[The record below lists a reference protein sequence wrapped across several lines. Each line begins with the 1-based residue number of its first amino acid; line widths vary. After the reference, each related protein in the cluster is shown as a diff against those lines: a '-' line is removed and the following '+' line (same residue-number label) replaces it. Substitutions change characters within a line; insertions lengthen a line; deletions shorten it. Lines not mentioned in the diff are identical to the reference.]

1 MNTIFDETLETVGE
15 SLHSVDAKAF
25 GSLLEDCEKALRNGG
40 SVIVSGLGKNVPVCE
55 KFVGCMISLGLR
67 AQFLHTNTA
76 VHGDLGMVHDGDVV
90 IVLSKS
96 GETPESI
103 NLAEHLAR
111 RNVTLWLLSFSAE
124 NTLAKMIPNR
134 LIARLAHE
142 GDMWNLVPHNSTTVT
157 LMILQEL
164 AISLG
169 KKFDIRLSDF
179 KKNHPGGGIGNI
191 LKDAK

>member
-1 MNTIFDETLETVGE
+1 MNTLFDETLERIGE
-15 SLHSVDAKAF
+15 SLHSVDAETFNA
-25 GSLLEDCEKALRNGG
+25 LLRDCETVLKNGEN
-40 SVIVSGLGKNVPVCE
+40 VIVSGLGKNVPVCE
-55 KFVGCMISLGLR
+55 KFVGCMVSLGLR

-76 VHGDLGMVHDGDVV
+76 VHGDLGMVHDGDLV

-103 NLAEHLAR
+103 NLAEHLAK

-124 NTLAKMIPNR
+124 NTLAKMIPNK
-134 LIARLAHE
+134 LIAHLEHE

-169 KKFDIRLSDF
+169 KKFEIQLSDF
-179 KKNHPGGGIGNI
+179 KKNHPGGGIGSI
-191 LKDAK
+191 LKEAK